1 MDDDNDKAI
10 SVQEFTKAM
19 KDFKVD
25 LTEKEVSA
33 IFNEIDMNNDGTLS
47 IDEIVRAIQVLK
59 IKQKLI
65 FIIVLKGR
73 NEQF

>member
-19 KDFKVD
+19 KDYKVD
-25 LTEKEVSA
+25 LTEKEVNA
-33 IFNEIDMNNDGTLS
+33 VFNEIDMNNDGTLS

-59 IKQKLI
+59 I
-65 FIIVLKGR
+65 
-73 NEQF
+73 NEKINNYVSSF